1 MTPLTMATIVV
12 VAACAALSVALAVV
26 DIATHRLPNRL
37 VLGLAGAAAGVAVL
51 SAIERASIG
60 PIVGAAAAS
69 IVLFVVYYL
78 LHRGGRALGGGD
90 VKLAAAIGL
99 LTGTHD
105 WVAPLVATA
114 FAFFSG
120 GLVAVVVIAAR
131 RGDRHTRIPFGPFM
145 LLGAWAVVGGPWV
158 GI

>member
-1 MTPLTMATIVV
+1 MTAVSMATLVV
-12 VAACAALSVALAVV
+12 VAACAVLSVALAAV

-37 VLGLAGAAAGVAVL
+37 VLGLAGAAASLAVL
-51 SAIERASIG
+51 FAIEQASMR
-60 PIVGAAAAS
+60 PIVGAAGAG

-114 FAFFSG
+114 LAFFSG

-145 LLGAWAVVGGPWV
+145 LLGAWAVVGGVWV
-158 GI
+158 GS

>member
-1 MTPLTMATIVV
+1 MTAVSMATLVV
-12 VAACAALSVALAVV
+12 VAACAVLSVALAAV

-37 VLGLAGAAAGVAVL
+37 VLGLAGAAVSLAVL
-51 SAIERASIG
+51 FAIEQASMR
-60 PIVGAAAAS
+60 PIVGAAGGG

-114 FAFFSG
+114 LAFFSG
-120 GLVAVVVIAAR
+120 GFVAVVVIAAR

-145 LLGAWAVVGGPWV
+145 LLGAWAVVGGVWV
-158 GI
+158 AG